1 MISPIGVVIVTYN
14 RKEKLKKA
22 LKAYDQ
28 QIFLPCEIIVVNN
41 ASTDG
46 TNEILDRW
54 KSENSI
60 YSKVVIDSKYNVGG
74 SGGFYLGEK
83 RALHDNI
90 SWIMIADDDAYPDT
104 DYIKKIY
111 AYINSYKDKEPISI
125 VSGKVI
131 ENGDIINIH
140 RSFWRSQWDRNFHRP
155 ASRTDYNDIFYPDF
169 ASYVG
174 IIINGKFL
182 KKAGLVDKDLFMW
195 CDDTEHTF
203 RLGRFGKIVCIP
215 DTSIYHDVSESNKS
229 ISWKTYYG
237 YRNDLLFFKR
247 HFPTHFPVIVL
258 KLLCKTLL
266 CPLKG
271 KTFTEMKIR
280 IVAIKDAC
288 LDNKGVHNMYKPGW
302 KP

>member
-90 SWIMIADDDAYPDT
+90 SWIMIADDDAYQDT

-125 VSGKVI
+125 VSVKVI
-131 ENGDIINIH
+131 
-140 RSFWRSQWDRNFHRP
+140 
-155 ASRTDYNDIFYPDF
+155 
-169 ASYVG
+169 
-174 IIINGKFL
+174 
-182 KKAGLVDKDLFMW
+182 
-195 CDDTEHTF
+195 
-203 RLGRFGKIVCIP
+203 
-215 DTSIYHDVSESNKS
+215 
-229 ISWKTYYG
+229 
-237 YRNDLLFFKR
+237 
-247 HFPTHFPVIVL
+247 
-258 KLLCKTLL
+258 
-266 CPLKG
+266 
-271 KTFTEMKIR
+271 
-280 IVAIKDAC
+280 
-288 LDNKGVHNMYKPGW
+288 
-302 KP
+302 

>member
-104 DYIKKIY
+104 DYIKKYMRILTH
-111 AYINSYKDKEPISI
+111 IRIKNQ
-125 VSGKVI
+125 
-131 ENGDIINIH
+131 
-140 RSFWRSQWDRNFHRP
+140 FQ
-155 ASRTDYNDIFYPDF
+155 
-169 ASYVG
+169 
-174 IIINGKFL
+174 L
-182 KKAGLVDKDLFMW
+182 
-195 CDDTEHTF
+195 
-203 RLGRFGKIVCIP
+203 
-215 DTSIYHDVSESNKS
+215 
-229 ISWKTYYG
+229 
-237 YRNDLLFFKR
+237 YRG
-247 HFPTHFPVIVL
+247 
-258 KLLCKTLL
+258 KLLKMAILL
-266 CPLKG
+266 IFIEAFG
-271 KTFTEMKIR
+271 EVNGIETFIGLLVELIIMIYF
-280 IVAIKDAC
+280 IQILHHMLV
-288 LDNKGVHNMYKPGW
+288 LLSMENF
-302 KP
+302 